1 MNINSVSSLLQ
12 PYEGGILLA
21 LVFAVGYLIFS
32 HRTLKQSIDRHD
44 TEQRELRGLVIGI
57 IQSIGDIKGDI
68 GDMKGDIKLLM
79 ASQQTKTG
87 NTPSE
92 S

>member
-1 MNINSVSSLLQ
+1 MNIISLINEYGVWVIV
-12 PYEGGILLA
+12 PFVVAGFWILKHSINL
-21 LVFAVGYLIFS
+21 
-32 HRTLKQSIDRHD
+32 LKQSIDRHD

-79 ASQQTKTG
+79 ASQQTKAG

-92 S
+92 T